1 MTGFTRPRAVQ
12 SNYASTATIGF
23 GWVLLPSLAQ
33 FALAGLATDGVDFHR
48 SPALADLL
56 RCDTELISTCEETF
70 VRRLTPR
77 AHFPWDELE
86 EP

>member
-12 SNYASTATIGF
+12 SNYVSTATIGF
-23 GWVLLPSLAQ
+23 GWISLPSLAQ

-56 RCDTELISTCEETF
+56 RCGAELASTCEETSLH
-70 VRRLTPR
+70 RLTLRTP
-77 AHFPWDELE
+77 FP
-86 EP
+86 